1 MSGYRRRKKGNAHT
15 DFIQELD
22 PRPIDTLT
30 FEQLQRFWAHPVRA
44 FFQQRLQVNFRSEES
59 EIPDA
64 EPFTLEGLE
73 RYQLNLQLLNALV
86 EEEDAD
92 KLYRRYR
99 AAGSC
104 PMGVWGNRLGGA
116 VPGDDR
122 SGRARKS
129 VPTAGEKY

>member
-1 MSGYRRRKKGNAHT
+1 VATGGEKGGESAYGFHS
-15 DFIQELD
+15 ELD
-22 PRPIDTLT
+22 PPPINTLT

-99 AAGSC
+99 AAGQL
-104 PMGVWGNRLGGA
+104 PYGRLG
-116 VPGDDR
+116 R
-122 SGRARKS
+122 SSGRRSARR
-129 VPTAGEKY
+129 

>member
-1 MSGYRRRKKGNAHT
+1 MRIPISYRK
-15 DFIQELD
+15 LD

-99 AAGSC
+99 AAGQL
-104 PMGVWGNRLGGA
+104 PYGAFGEIVWEAQCQEMTALAER
-116 VPGDDR
+116 VR
-122 SGRARKS
+122 S
-129 VPTAGEKY
+129 VPTAREKH